1 VELVEEHMEQLRR
14 LTGGGGP
21 AGGGAGDGGG
31 AGALMG
37 RVRGALT
44 GYGWAELLRVVKVRD
59 RLGWGDRVLLL
70 PALRDSSSCASSRC
84 AASRDRVACLVIG

>member
-59 RLGWGDRVLLL
+59 RLLLL

-84 AASRDRVACLVIG
+84 AASRDRVACLVTG